1 MSFVMMSLPLT
12 KLLQDEG
19 LNKQEERVYHGLE
32 KSSVL
37 LEIRNLSWDHS
48 ESDLGTEHGKIEYDY
63 ICLLAGLCHS
73 FPLVTPAH
81 R

>member
-1 MSFVMMSLPLT
+1 MSFVMMCLPLT
-12 KLLQDEG
+12 KLLQVMDEG

-48 ESDLGTEHGKIEYDY
+48 ESDLGTEHGKIE
-63 ICLLAGLCHS
+63 
-73 FPLVTPAH
+73 
-81 R
+81 

>member
-12 KLLQDEG
+12 KLLQDER

-48 ESDLGTEHGKIEYDY
+48 ESDLGTEHGKIE
-63 ICLLAGLCHS
+63 
-73 FPLVTPAH
+73 
-81 R
+81 